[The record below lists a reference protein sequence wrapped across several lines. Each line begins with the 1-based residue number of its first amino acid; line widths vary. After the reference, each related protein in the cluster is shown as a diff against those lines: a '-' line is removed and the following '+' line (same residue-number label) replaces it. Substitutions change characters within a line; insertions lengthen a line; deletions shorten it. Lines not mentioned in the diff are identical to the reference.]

1 MKKFAFIVV
10 AAMLVAALIPAVSA
24 CGNADR
30 TEELHAE
37 LESMGYT
44 LAFEDNFDGDEIDY
58 TKWRVSYNVGAGE
71 DGALRRAGYYEV
83 SDDTV
88 DVSDGVLT
96 VSTLYKDG
104 QYGEGWY
111 TCWLESSVL
120 GSMGSEAPILC
131 AEEDYR
137 GFESTYGYFEVRCIA
152 PPCEG
157 IWSAFWMMPNS
168 EGMSGLGGEPGGAD
182 GVEVDVMESPYY
194 YWGALK
200 RDNVRHVLHGDGY
213 TYNKT
218 ESSEDIRVRDMY
230 SSFHTYGVLWTE
242 TEYVFYVDGN
252 ETWRT
257 TYNVDGEHMG
267 VSHVPQYMI
276 LSVEVAGYADGDV
289 PVPGKNNDGTPYW
302 CGDPMNNDLTKS
314 YGFVI
319 DYVKVYCKD

>member
-1 MKKFAFIVV
+1 MKKVALIVV
-10 AAMLVAALIPAVSA
+10 AAMLVATLIPAASA
-24 CGNADR
+24 GGNNDR

-44 LAFEDNFDGDEIDY
+44 IAFEDNFDGDEIDY
-58 TKWRVSYNVGAGE
+58 TKWRVGYDVGAGE

-83 SDDTV
+83 SDDTI

-111 TCWLESSVL
+111 TCWLETSVL

-131 AEEDYR
+131 SEEDYR

-182 GVEVDVMESPYY
+182 GVEVDVMIGTRSNATTSSMCSTATVTPTTRRKAPRIYACAICTPLSTPTGCCGRRRNMCSISTATRR
-194 YWGALK
+194 GA
-200 RDNVRHVLHGDGY
+200 RP
-213 TYNKT
+213 TT
-218 ESSEDIRVRDMY
+218 STASI
-230 SSFHTYGVLWTE
+230 WAC
-242 TEYVFYVDGN
+242 
-252 ETWRT
+252 RT
-257 TYNVDGEHMG
+257 FRN
-267 VSHVPQYMI
+267 I
-276 LSVEVAGYADGDV
+276 
-289 PVPGKNNDGTPYW
+289 
-302 CGDPMNNDLTKS
+302 
-314 YGFVI
+314 
-319 DYVKVYCKD
+319 